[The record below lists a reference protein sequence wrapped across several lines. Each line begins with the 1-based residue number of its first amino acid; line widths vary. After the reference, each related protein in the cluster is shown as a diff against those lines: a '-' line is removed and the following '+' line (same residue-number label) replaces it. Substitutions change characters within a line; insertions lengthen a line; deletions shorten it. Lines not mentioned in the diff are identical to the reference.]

1 MSLKQDQAVETFKSG
16 CNCAQA
22 VLTSFSDILK
32 MDKTELMA
40 VSAGFGGGMGK
51 LQETCGAATGAYMVF
66 SIHRSHSAPDNQ
78 YAKDE
83 SALMIRR
90 FSKRFSEI
98 EGATNCKKLIGVDLN
113 TEEGQQEAS
122 EKDLFNKV
130 CGKCVSTAVG
140 DRRGNGGREVERRE
154 ERVRTSS
161 RP

>member
-1 MSLKQDQAVETFKSG
+1 MSKKQDQAVETFNSG

-22 VLTSFSDILK
+22 VLTSFTEVLK
-32 MDKTELMA
+32 MDKDQLMA

-66 SIHRSHSAPDNQ
+66 SIYRSHTTADNQ
-78 YAKDE
+78 HAKDE

-113 TEEGQQEAS
+113 TEEGQQEAI
-122 EKDLFNKV
+122 EKNLYDKV

-140 DRRGNGGREVERRE
+140 IVEE
-154 ERVRTSS
+154 MIK
-161 RP
+161 